1 MKNPRFLP
9 YFLLVILTL
18 IWGSSFIL
26 MKQGLKVLVPMQL
39 VGVRLGIASIA
50 LSPFM
55 LHFFKS
61 VKKEDW
67 KWIIISGIV
76 GNGFPA
82 FLFATAQQKI
92 PSAQAGILNALSPL
106 FVVIMSRVLFG
117 AKFPAGKIIG
127 IVVGLCGAVL
137 ILARNGGAFDFGENF
152 QYGLLIVLAT
162 IGYGI
167 SASIMKYRLSHAPA
181 EMVSSFAISMAGIP
195 ALFYL
200 FLGTPFIAVL
210 TEKPGAWL
218 ATFYIVILGVMGTG
232 IALILFNRLL
242 KLKDV
247 VFASSVTYLM
257 PLVAL
262 SWGLGSG
269 ESFGLTQAIGLF
281 LIIAGVYLMS
291 FKRVATLQFSENEN
305 Q

>member
-1 MKNPRFLP
+1 MQVFHLIGSHHSSHFSAKIAAAYILIHFSGAKCRLHTHHSFPFYFAVGTIAIKNEPM
-9 YFLLVILTL
+9 TA
-18 IWGSSFIL
+18 
-26 MKQGLKVLVPMQL
+26 MQL
-39 VGVRLGIASIA
+39 Y
-50 LSPFM
+50 
-55 LHFFKS
+55 
-61 VKKEDW
+61 W

>member
-9 YFLLVILTL
+9 YFLLIVLTL

-26 MKQGLKVLVPMQL
+26 MKQGLKVLEPMQL
-39 VGVRLGIASIA
+39 VGIRLGIASLA

-55 LHFFKS
+55 FYYFRA
-61 VKKEDW
+61 VKNDEW
-67 KWIIISGIV
+67 KWIVLCGIT

-82 FLFATAQQKI
+82 FLFATAQTKI

-127 IVVGLCGAVL
+127 VVVGLCGAVL

-152 QYGLLIVLAT
+152 QFGLLIVLAT

-167 SASIMKYRLSHAPA
+167 SASVMKYKLSHAPA
-181 EMVSSFAISMAGIP
+181 EMVSSFAISVAGIP

-200 FLGTPFIAVL
+200 FWGTSFVQVF
-210 TEKPGAWL
+210 TEKEGGML
-218 ATFYIVILGVMGTG
+218 ATFYIVILGILGTG

-262 SWGLGSG
+262 GWGVASG
-269 ESFGLTQAIGLF
+269 ESFGPTQAVGLG
-281 LIIAGVYLMS
+281 LIISGVYLMNY
-291 FKRVATLQFSENEN
+291 KRASINEFLQDEN